1 MPASLAVLSERR
13 QDQVNAAVA
22 ALDNARTP
30 IPPNLFPALAE
41 PALRRVVED
50 VLAASGRV
58 LITCTNGLISGY
70 DDAIGARLAEEGL
83 GVLPEIDRAVLAV
96 ILIFSV
102 AIPRAEGELPPE
114 ASWTNGRPVPDE
126 VFDGVAIQ
134 PVQVTPAIRRLTDAD
149 LIRVVPGKGRVL
161 GAQFHRLTPRATSF
175 LFEQLVLLADPYGS
189 LADSIKRRRGH
200 QHRTTFQEASS

>member
-1 MPASLAVLSERR
+1 MLSERR

-41 PALRRVVED
+41 PALRRVVKD

-58 LITCTNGLISGY
+58 LITHPNGLISGY
-70 DDAIGARLAEEGL
+70 DDTVAARLAEEGL
-83 GVLPEIDRAVLAV
+83 GILPATDRAVLAI

-114 ASWTNGRPVPDE
+114 APWTNGRPVPDE
-126 VFDGVAIQ
+126 KFDGI
-134 PVQVTPAIRRLTDAD
+134 AIRAGQVRDTLQRLTDAD
-149 LIRVVPGKGRVL
+149 LVRVIPGKGRVL
-161 GAQFHRLTPRATSF
+161 GAQFHRLTPQATSF

-189 LADSIKRRRGH
+189 LADSIKRRRT
-200 QHRTTFQEASS
+200 QQYRTTSQEASL